1 MESRKMV
8 VMQLLDLHGSNG
20 EADIENRTV
29 VEGEGGGGRHKE

>member
-8 VMQLLDLHGSNG
+8 VMQLLILHGSNG

-29 VEGEGGGGRHKE
+29 VEGEGAGDRPKE